1 MILTLLGSMALAY
14 STPALPLTVVS
25 KLQAPAVESFA
36 VRAKLVKLG
45 DGTTLE
51 EGVVWVEDGKI
62 RAVGRGVE
70 LPAGTTLIEHD
81 GVLTAGMVAPH
92 TYTGA
97 AGELADSTR
106 AFLPELHAQHAYN
119 PSHSDFRRAIEAG
132 VTTVLLA
139 PRKENVAG
147 GMTAAV
153 KTFGDRVVS
162 ADKHLHISLHTTA
175 LWGWREPTSW
185 PGAITELE
193 KRLRQGEGAFGEVAA
208 GRLPVM
214 IEAWSRQ
221 ETARALDFATRN
233 KLTGAL
239 RGGLRAGEMVD
250 RVVASKL
257 SMIVG
262 PFAIGD
268 DKRHIDSVLALAE
281 AGVPVAFG
289 MSAPDTDPR
298 AMRNS
303 AAQCVRAGLDA
314 TVAWQGLTSTS
325 AQIAGVGDQVGRLE
339 RGFDA
344 DFVLWSGEPLEW
356 TSRIVAVY
364 VDGKLAFGGDR

>member
-14 STPALPLTVVS
+14 STPAVPLTVVS
-25 KLQAPAVESFA
+25 KPQAPAVESFA

-70 LPAGTTLIEHD
+70 LPAGTILIEHD

-106 AFLPELHAQHAYN
+106 AFLPELHAKHAYN
-119 PSHSDFRRAIEAG
+119 PSHSDFRRAVEAG

-162 ADKHLHISLHTTA
+162 TDKHLHLSLHTTA

-193 KRLRQGEGAFGEVAA
+193 KRLRQGEGAFGEAA
-208 GRLPVM
+208 SGRLPVM

-239 RGGLRAGEMVD
+239 RGGSRAGEMVD

-268 DKRHIDSVLALAE
+268 DKRHIDSVLTLAE

-289 MSAPDTDPR
+289 MSAPDEDPR
-298 AMRNS
+298 GMRLS
-303 AAQCVRAGLDA
+303 AARCVRAGLDA
-314 TVAWQGLTSTS
+314 TVAWHGLTSTS
-325 AQIAGVGDQVGRLE
+325 AKIAGVGDQVGRLE

-344 DFVLWSGEPLEW
+344 DLVLWSGEPLEW
-356 TSRIVAVY
+356 TSRVEAVY